1 MSASLDR
8 LDLPICKQCGDLMS
22 FKGTETDFIVDDHV
36 TYIFEC
42 SKCESTLARYRQPKL
57 MAAQVPS

>member
-1 MSASLDR
+1 
-8 LDLPICKQCGDLMS
+8 MS
-22 FKGTETDFIVDDHV
+22 FKGTETDFINDDHV

-42 SKCESTLARYRQPKL
+42 SKCKSTLARYRQPKP

>member
-1 MSASLDR
+1 
-8 LDLPICKQCGDLMS
+8 MS
-22 FKGTETDFIVDDHV
+22 FKGTETDFINDDHV

-42 SKCESTLARYRQPKL
+42 SKCESTLARYRQPKP